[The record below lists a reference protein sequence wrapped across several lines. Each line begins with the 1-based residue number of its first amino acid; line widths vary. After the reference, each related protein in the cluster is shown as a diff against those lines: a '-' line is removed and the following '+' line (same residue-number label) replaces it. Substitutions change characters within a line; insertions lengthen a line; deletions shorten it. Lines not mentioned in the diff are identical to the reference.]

1 MSEHPMEGLMKTIL
15 DRIQNMINVNTVVG
29 DPVETRGGATI
40 IPISKVSCGFAAG
53 GSEFDFQA
61 LDSKAK
67 DAASDKNSQIN
78 AQGNPQGS
86 GQANAQAGGQN
97 LPFGGGSGAGVS
109 IKPIG
114 FLVVNKDQVRL
125 LPVDGNMADRII
137 DEVPN
142 LISNLKEALS
152 KRKDNRSAEP
162 EVGLFES

>member
-29 DPVETRGGATI
+29 DPVATPGGATI
-40 IPISKVSCGFAAG
+40 IPISKVCCGFAAG

-61 LDSKAK
+61 LDSKGK
-67 DAASDKNSQIN
+67 DVKSEAGQNN
-78 AQGNPQGS
+78 
-86 GQANAQAGGQN
+86 QANGQG

-109 IKPIG
+109 VKPIG

-125 LPVDGNMADRII
+125 LPVEGNMADRII

-142 LISNLKEALS
+142 LINNLKETLAQ
-152 KRKDNRSAEP
+152 KKGNKP
-162 EVGLFES
+162 EEQADAGLFDN